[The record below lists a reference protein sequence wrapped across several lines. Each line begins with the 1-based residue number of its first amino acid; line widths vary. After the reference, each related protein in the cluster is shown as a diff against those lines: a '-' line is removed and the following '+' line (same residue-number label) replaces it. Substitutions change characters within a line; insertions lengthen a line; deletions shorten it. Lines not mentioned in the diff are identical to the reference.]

1 VIKTKRAKPKRPD
14 LIDIHIGQNIRWH
27 RMMRGLSQ
35 EHLASNLN
43 VTYQQLQ
50 KYELGVNRVSASRLY
65 SLAKALNV
73 AVGDFYR
80 GLENK
85 NKEDRAATAVLYDLD
100 RESIEMLALYR
111 RIPDKDVRRLLIR
124 ILKIYTKEP

>member
-27 RMMRGLSQ
+27 RRMRGLSQ

>member
-1 VIKTKRAKPKRPD
+1 MIKTKRAKPKRPD